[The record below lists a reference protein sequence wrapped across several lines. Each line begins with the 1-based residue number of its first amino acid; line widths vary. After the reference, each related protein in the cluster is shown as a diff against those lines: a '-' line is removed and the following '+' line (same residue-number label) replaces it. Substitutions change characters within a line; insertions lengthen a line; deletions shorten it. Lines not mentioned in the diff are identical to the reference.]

1 MTSVALTKINFTSK
15 SKSYQIYCFYQ
26 YNPYPVMSLS
36 IQALCGIVLLVD
48 TPLCKSEN
56 MNPYSTSAKHEWN
69 MDSYFHLLQS
79 GVSDLHH
86 EQSGVWKKG
95 NPIFHYI

>member
-36 IQALCGIVLLVD
+36 IQALCGIVLY
-48 TPLCKSEN
+48 P
-56 MNPYSTSAKHEWN
+56 
-69 MDSYFHLLQS
+69 
-79 GVSDLHH
+79 
-86 EQSGVWKKG
+86 
-95 NPIFHYI
+95 